1 MSASTARE
9 PSPPALV
16 SNSDSPAL
24 AAAVAVSGGVNRKG
38 QPKKFHRILWDSD
51 AATRG
56 GKTSIGVLLE
66 WLTAP
71 GNYERWR
78 DGKTQFGETREALCS
93 QIKAEMARHGIT
105 HRENAN
111 IRTQMSELERSYDNA
126 VAWLLQSG
134 YDGHLPAPSDVTS
147 GADVEAQVLR
157 LCRYFHALDPI
168 MGAAMSAGARSPAPV
183 LVRGRQ
189 RRSTGT
195 TGAGKLAP
203 ADPPVSVGSEDGDSE
218 QRQRSDLD
226 RNVLNADESPVATPA
241 DASDRAVVEDAPPAV
256 AEEDVERRQPSVL
269 PAKRKAPMSP
279 ALSSVSGGT
288 TATTDSAFSTDSV
301 SAPVAA
307 MQVPIASPEP
317 APAAVGPPL
326 PTGAAS
332 AGAPHAQDEPHDPIG
347 HATLSPQ
354 SAASVWKAADCD
366 PVGYG
371 TAQRA
376 MFEAAREERE
386 RKRFRMDEERNK
398 LECEKLRYELQ
409 VAKLKLQ
416 VERALARKKL
426 EKADLTPAE
435 VVAAVEL

>member
-1 MSASTARE
+1 MSSTAQE
-9 PSPPALV
+9 PSPPAP
-16 SNSDSPAL
+16 SSSPAL

-38 QPKKFHRILWDSD
+38 LPKKFHRILWDSD

-66 WLTAP
+66 WLSAP

-126 VAWLLQSG
+126 IGWLAQGG
-134 YDGHLPAPSDVTS
+134 YDGRLPAGDAAS
-147 GADVEAQVLR
+147 GADIEAQVLR
-157 LCRYFHALDPI
+157 LCRYFHALDPV
-168 MGAAMSAGARSPAPV
+168 MGAAASAARSPAPA

-189 RRSTGT
+189 RRSLGRPGKP
-195 TGAGKLAP
+195 TGASA
-203 ADPPVSVGSEDGDSE
+203 GSEDGDSE
-218 QRQRSDLD
+218 QRQRGDRGDSD
-226 RNVLNADESPVATPA
+226 RSAVESPVTTPA
-241 DASDRAVVEDAPPAV
+241 EASDRAVVDTLAPIAPALAAEEEDAMGVESPP
-256 AEEDVERRQPSVL
+256 PVL
-269 PAKRKAPMSP
+269 LAKRKAPSSP
-279 ALSSVSGGT
+279 AFSAVSGGT
-288 TATTDSAFSTDSV
+288 TATTDSTFSSDSLSASTPAV
-301 SAPVAA
+301 LQAPV
-307 MQVPIASPEP
+307 ASPEP
-317 APAAVGPPL
+317 APAPGL
-326 PTGAAS
+326 PSGASS
-332 AGAPHAQDEPHDPIG
+332 AGARLTDEPRDSSSLPG
-347 HATLSPQ
+347 HTTLSPQ
-354 SAASVWKAADCD
+354 TAAAVWQAADSD

-371 TAQRA
+371 NAQRA

-435 VVAAVEL
+435 VIAAVEL